1 MLNNLENKNKN
12 NNNNSNSNSNS
23 NTNKNVVSWLNSNM
37 AESKKNKIPKNKRV
51 FLLTDLAKNGK
62 IKQVWD
68 RRFLNKL
75 IESAETLPVSR
86 RREVRKNNDQF
97 FTSPLTRNKF
107 SKNDIKA
114 YPPTD
119 ATKKIIKR
127 IMNGRVLEA
136 KVNKIMKI
144 KNKDYLARSN
154 IFETIKRGIRKGDI
168 TTEKQ
173 IEELALIY
181 RVTGKEMLMSGHKK
195 DGDYYTA
202 YVNGKFTPHH
212 IKLMKN
218 APSIVSLLYDTTRD
232 TQNFTL
238 TARAIVPLHKL
249 PEMATKY
256 LSEFEKYFEQ
266 PLNMRP
272 NNSNS
277 KIKNQKKT
285 LQERRVIRRVLRQIV
300 KNGFVRQ
307 GDLYIKQDIS
317 KLTNSNLRNKLSE
330 YYDWYELVR
339 NASS

>member
-1 MLNNLENKNKN
+1 
-12 NNNNSNSNSNS
+12 
-23 NTNKNVVSWLNSNM
+23 M
-37 AESKKNKIPKNKRV
+37 AESKKSKIPKNKRV

-62 IKQVWD
+62 IKHVWD

-86 RREVRKNNDQF
+86 RREVRKNNDPF

-127 IMNGRVLEA
+127 ITNLEA

-181 RVTGKEMLMSGHKK
+181 RVTGKEILMSGHKK
-195 DGDYYTA
+195 SDNYYKA
-202 YVNGKFTPHH
+202 YVDGNFKPHH
-212 IKLMKN
+212 IKFMKN
-218 APSIVSLLYDTTRD
+218 APTVISELYGPFITKNNAPGT
-232 TQNFTL
+232 
-238 TARAIVPLHKL
+238 VPLYKL
-249 PEMATKY
+249 PSAATKY
-256 LSEFEKYFEQ
+256 LSQFEKYVSGKEPANWKNSF
-266 PLNMRP
+266 PIDARRP
-272 NNSNS
+272 FF
-277 KIKNQKKT
+277 
-285 LQERRVIRRVLRQIV
+285 VDVLRQVVRNGHVYYLKSDTMNEINTF
-300 KNGFVRQ
+300 KNA
-307 GDLYIKQDIS
+307 
-317 KLTNSNLRNKLSE
+317 NLRNKLRE
-330 YYDWYELVR
+330 YYNWHDIVMH
-339 NASS
+339 ASS